1 MARLSNARE
10 MLLFVRDQLSDRQ
23 LRLIAV
29 AFCRRTLHLVADEGQ
44 KGPVEIAEQCADDI
58 HPGRVAL
65 LGCATADPSSANQGR
80 VANGEGV
87 EGR

>member
-1 MARLSNARE
+1 

-65 LGCATADPSSANQGR
+65 LGCGLVALLGCATADPSSANQGR